1 MGAVSGSSG
10 RKVPEWWPVVV
21 SKEWTGEMQ

>member
-10 RKVPEWWPVVV
+10 QKVPEWWPVVI
-21 SKEWTGEMQ
+21 SKEWTGEMW